1 MNGRSSDKRRGRRGI
16 VVIMLSLMVAVVML
30 PLVGLAID
38 GSILYLVQAKLSA
51 AVDAA
56 ALAAARSLSV
66 GLALNSQTAS
76 ATAALR
82 SDGGPRHGGTR
93 RTGRSRLFAL

>member
-1 MNGRSSDKRRGRRGI
+1 M
-16 VVIMLSLMVAVVML
+16 VVIMLSMMVAVVML

-56 ALAAARSLSV
+56 SLASARS
-66 GLALNSQTAS
+66 AS
-76 ATAALR
+76 A
-82 SDGGPRHGGTR
+82 
-93 RTGRSRLFAL
+93 